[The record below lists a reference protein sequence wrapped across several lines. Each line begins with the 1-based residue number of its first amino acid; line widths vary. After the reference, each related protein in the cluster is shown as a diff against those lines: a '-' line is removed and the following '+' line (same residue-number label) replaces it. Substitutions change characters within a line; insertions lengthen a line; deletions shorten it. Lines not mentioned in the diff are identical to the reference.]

1 MACKSTPK
9 PQKKNAPADVAASRE
24 PVSSKGPS
32 TAHKVRQNVEPVNV
46 LVGEIVRR
54 DDGAQ
59 VIAARAADTDWTL
72 TKLADDDVP
81 RIRDIDLAERLG
93 FGQPRMIRKMI
104 ARHVAAGN
112 IGPQSRSTVERQ
124 RTRHGGERE
133 YTVPEYWLTLEE
145 ALFITTQ
152 SETKR
157 AVFVT
162 KIMIAVFAAVMRGQ
176 THAAPLPAG
185 VAEAIEGLR
194 ADLAETKREYK
205 ELVQL
210 VTRSATH
217 RADSLSKRINSAADM
232 TATAT
237 KRSFKSCRMEIESV
251 IRDRCGYPRSP
262 RNTFE
267 AMPVHIWEQ
276 AMLYAEQEHYR
287 AERLSGALAQAT
299 FKVVS

>member
-1 MACKSTPK
+1 MARPSTTK
-9 PQKKNAPADVAASRE
+9 PQKKNAPADAPTSRE
-24 PVSSKGPS
+24 PVSSGGPS
-32 TAHKVRQNVEPVNV
+32 TTHKVRQNTEPVNV

-93 FGQPRMIRKMI
+93 FERLRKIREI
-104 ARHVAAGN
+104 IERQISLGN
-112 IGPQSRSTVERQ
+112 ISPYVRPTVG
-124 RTRHGGERE
+124 RTSMPNGGKRE
-133 YTVPEYWLTLEE
+133 TQVNEYWLTLEE

-162 KIMIAVFAAVMRGQ
+162 KVMIAVFAAVMRGQ

-185 VAEAIEGLR
+185 VAEAIDGLR

-267 AMPVHIWEQ
+267 AMPIHVWEQ

-299 FKVVS
+299 FKAVS